1 MKKLLLLVFAFALF
15 YGCANSQQEQT
26 PSSPAKTTKAS
37 PKTETTKQPAPVNN
51 IRANRPNVIK
61 STARSTDKINKTF
74 PYDIDLKDA
83 NGKVVNSSKLL
94 KNDGKPT
101 VLMFWLTT
109 CYPCKIEMKAIKAK
123 YDQWIGESDFN
134 MVAISTDFMK
144 NEEAF
149 RKMAKENGWKWD
161 VYHDFNREFRHVMP
175 GALNGLPQTF
185 IIDAN
190 GEIVYHKRKYSTGD
204 EDILY
209 AKVKELAMK

>member
-1 MKKLLLLVFAFALF
+1 MKKLLLLIFAFALC

-26 PSSPAKTTKAS
+26 TPNPATTTKTS
-37 PKTETTKQPAPVNN
+37 PKTKTTNQSTPANN

-61 STARSTDKINKTF
+61 STARSASKINKVF

-83 NGKVVNSSKLL
+83 NGKVMNSSSLL
-94 KNDGKPT
+94 KNNGKPT

-109 CYPCKIEMKAIKAK
+109 CYPCKIELKAIKAK

-144 NEEAF
+144 NEAAF
-149 RKMAKENGWKWD
+149 QKMAKENGWKWQ
-161 VYHDFNREFRHVMP
+161 VYHDFNREFRQVMP
-175 GALNGLPQTF
+175 GGLNGLPQTF

-204 EDILY
+204 EDVMY
-209 AKVKELAMK
+209 AVVKKLAMK